1 MDTQQLSSKEQLEQN
16 NKSTLNDS
24 AFDIDPQQTVSLIES
39 LEARHLT
46 VEILLSGLLGK
57 T

>member
-16 NKSTLNDS
+16 NKYTLNDS
-24 AFDIDPQQTVSLIES
+24 AFDIDPQQTVSLIER